1 MAIYLDVIWLL
12 NFLFDSLL
20 LYLTGILLKKKI
32 IHWRILLGGLIGSL
46 IILFSITPL
55 SPYTN
60 HPISKLLFS
69 IVMVAM
75 AFGYKRFRTYIQA
88 LMIFYLATFLI
99 GGTLI
104 GAHYFIQFDFDLSSS
119 VLLASIKGFGD
130 PISWL
135 FVLLGFPIAWYFS
148 RRNVEGM
155 EVTKIQYE
163 QVIDVIFQVGGK
175 EFSIKGL
182 VDSGNQVYDPISR
195 LPVMFVSLKN
205 IEKDMPAQIIRLTD
219 QPEAIIYGSQPIAP
233 EWESKMRIIPYKVVG
248 KDHQL
253 LIAVKPDCLFLK
265 KEQEVIAVE
274 KGLISFTNQVLSA
287 EGIFDCI
294 VHPKM
299 LLGKKSIEEK
309 VS

>member
-1 MAIYLDVIWLL
+1 LAIYLDVIWLL

-104 GAHYFIQFDFDLSSS
+104 GAHYFIQFDFNLSSS

-163 QVIDVIFQVGGK
+163 QIIDVIFQVGGK

-205 IEKDMPAQIIRLTD
+205 IEKDMPPEIIRLTD

-253 LIAVKPDCLFLK
+253 LIAVKPDSLLLK

>member
-32 IHWRILLGGLIGSL
+32 IHWRILLGGFIGSL
-46 IILFSITPL
+46 IILLSITSL
-55 SPYTN
+55 SPYTS
-60 HPISKLLFS
+60 HPLSKLLFS
-69 IVMVAM
+69 IVMVAT
-75 AFGYKRFRTYIQA
+75 AFGYKRFRTYFQA
-88 LMIFYLATFLI
+88 LMIFYLTTFLI

-104 GAHYFIQFDFDLSSS
+104 GAHYFIQFDFQLSSS
-119 VLLASIKGFGD
+119 VLLASVKGFGD

-148 RRNVEGM
+148 RRNVEGI
-155 EVTKIQYE
+155 EVTKIQYD
-163 QVIDVIFQVGGK
+163 QIIDVTFQIGGK
-175 EFSIKGL
+175 EFAVKGL

-205 IEKDMPAQIIRLTD
+205 IVSDMPAELIRLSE
-219 QPEAIIYGSQPIAP
+219 QPEEVIYGSESIAP
-233 EWESKMRIIPYKVVG
+233 EWESRMRIIPYKVVG

-253 LIAVKPDCLFLK
+253 IIAVKPDFLLLK
-265 KEQEVIAVE
+265 KEQELIAVE

-287 EGIFDCI
+287 EDAFDCI

-299 LLGKKSIEEK
+299 LLGKKSVEEK

>member
-1 MAIYLDVIWLL
+1 LAIYLDVIWLL

-69 IVMVAM
+69 IVMVAT
-75 AFGYKRFRTYIQA
+75 AFGYKRLRTYIQA

-163 QVIDVIFQVGGK
+163 QIIDVIFQIGGK

-205 IEKDMPAQIIRLTD
+205 IEKDMPAEIIRLTD

-253 LIAVKPDCLFLK
+253 LIAVKPDSLLLK

>member
-1 MAIYLDVIWLL
+1 LAIYLDVIWLL
-12 NFLFDSLL
+12 NLLFDSLL

-55 SPYTN
+55 SPYSN

-69 IVMVAM
+69 IVMVAT

-135 FVLLGFPIAWYFS
+135 FVLLGFPIVWYFS
-148 RRNVEGM
+148 RRNLEGM

-163 QVIDVIFQVGGK
+163 QIIDVIFQIGGK

-205 IEKDMPAQIIRLTD
+205 IEKDMPAEIIRLTE

-253 LIAVKPDCLFLK
+253 LIAVKPDTLFLK
-265 KEQEVIAVE
+265 KEQEVIVVE
-274 KGLISFTNQVLSA
+274 KGLISFTSQVLSA

>member
-69 IVMVAM
+69 IVMVAT
-75 AFGYKRFRTYIQA
+75 AFGYKRLRTYIQA

-135 FVLLGFPIAWYFS
+135 FVLIGFPIAWYFS

-163 QVIDVIFQVGGK
+163 QIIDVIFQVGGK

-205 IEKDMPAQIIRLTD
+205 IEKDMPAEIIRLTD

-253 LIAVKPDCLFLK
+253 LIAVKPDSLLLK

>member
-12 NFLFDSLL
+12 NLLFDSLL

-55 SPYTN
+55 SPYSN

-69 IVMVAM
+69 IVMVAT

-135 FVLLGFPIAWYFS
+135 FVLLGFPIVWYFS
-148 RRNVEGM
+148 RRNLEGM

-163 QVIDVIFQVGGK
+163 QIIDVIFQIEGK

-205 IEKDMPAQIIRLTD
+205 IEKDMPAEIIRLTE

-253 LIAVKPDCLFLK
+253 LIAVKPDTLLLK
-265 KEQEVIAVE
+265 KEQEVIVVE
-274 KGLISFTNQVLSA
+274 KGLISFTSQVLSA

>member
-1 MAIYLDVIWLL
+1 LAIYLDVIWLL

-69 IVMVAM
+69 IVMVAT
-75 AFGYKRFRTYIQA
+75 AFGYKRLRTYIQA

-163 QVIDVIFQVGGK
+163 QIIDVIFQVGGK

-205 IEKDMPAQIIRLTD
+205 IEKDMPAEIIRLTD

-253 LIAVKPDCLFLK
+253 LIAVKPDSLLLK

>member
-104 GAHYFIQFDFDLSSS
+104 GAHYFIQFDFNLSSS

-163 QVIDVIFQVGGK
+163 QIIDVIFQVGGK

-205 IEKDMPAQIIRLTD
+205 IEKDMPPEIIRLTD

-253 LIAVKPDCLFLK
+253 LIAVKPDSLLLK

>member
-1 MAIYLDVIWLL
+1 MIWLL

-104 GAHYFIQFDFDLSSS
+104 GAHYFIQFDFNLSSS

-163 QVIDVIFQVGGK
+163 QIIDVIFQVGGK

-205 IEKDMPAQIIRLTD
+205 IEKDMPPEIIRLTD

-253 LIAVKPDCLFLK
+253 LIAVKPDSLLLK

>member
-1 MAIYLDVIWLL
+1 LAIYLDVIWLL
-12 NFLFDSLL
+12 NLLFDSLL

-55 SPYTN
+55 SPYSN

-69 IVMVAM
+69 IVMVAT

-135 FVLLGFPIAWYFS
+135 FVLLGFPIVWYFS
-148 RRNVEGM
+148 RRNLEGM

-163 QVIDVIFQVGGK
+163 QIIDVIFQIGGK

-205 IEKDMPAQIIRLTD
+205 IEKDMPAEIIRLTE

-253 LIAVKPDCLFLK
+253 LIAVKPDTLFLK
-265 KEQEVIAVE
+265 KEQEVIVVE
-274 KGLISFTNQVLSA
+274 KGLISFTSQILSA

>member
-69 IVMVAM
+69 IVMVAT

-163 QVIDVIFQVGGK
+163 QIIDVIFQVGGK

-205 IEKDMPAQIIRLTD
+205 IEKDMPAEIIRLTD

-253 LIAVKPDCLFLK
+253 LIAVKPDSLFLK

>member
-104 GAHYFIQFDFDLSSS
+104 GAHYFIQFDFNLSSS

-163 QVIDVIFQVGGK
+163 QIIDVIFQVGGK

-205 IEKDMPAQIIRLTD
+205 IEKDMPAEIIRLTD

-253 LIAVKPDCLFLK
+253 LIAVKPDSLFLK

>member
-69 IVMVAM
+69 IVMVAT
-75 AFGYKRFRTYIQA
+75 AFGYKRLRTYIQA

-163 QVIDVIFQVGGK
+163 QIIDVIFQIGGK

-205 IEKDMPAQIIRLTD
+205 IEKDMPAEIIRLTD

-253 LIAVKPDCLFLK
+253 LIAVKPDSLLLK

>member
-1 MAIYLDVIWLL
+1 MIWLL

-69 IVMVAM
+69 IVMVAT

-163 QVIDVIFQVGGK
+163 QIIDVIFQVGGK

-205 IEKDMPAQIIRLTD
+205 IEKDMPAEIIRLTD

-253 LIAVKPDCLFLK
+253 LIAVKPDSLFLK

>member
-12 NFLFDSLL
+12 NLLFDSLL

-55 SPYTN
+55 SPYSN

-69 IVMVAM
+69 IVMVAT

-135 FVLLGFPIAWYFS
+135 FVLLGFPIVWYFS
-148 RRNVEGM
+148 RRNLEGM

-163 QVIDVIFQVGGK
+163 QIIDVIFQIEGK

-205 IEKDMPAQIIRLTD
+205 IEKDMPAEIIRLTE

-253 LIAVKPDCLFLK
+253 LIAVKPDTLFLK
-265 KEQEVIAVE
+265 KEQEVIVVE
-274 KGLISFTNQVLSA
+274 KGLISFTSQVLSA

>member
-69 IVMVAM
+69 IVMVAT

-163 QVIDVIFQVGGK
+163 QIIDVIFQVGGK

-205 IEKDMPAQIIRLTD
+205 IEKDMPAEIIRLTD

-253 LIAVKPDCLFLK
+253 LIAVKPDSLLLK

>member
-12 NFLFDSLL
+12 NLLFDSLL

-55 SPYTN
+55 SPYSN

-69 IVMVAM
+69 IVMVAT

-135 FVLLGFPIAWYFS
+135 FVLLGFPIVWYFS
-148 RRNVEGM
+148 RRNLEGM

-163 QVIDVIFQVGGK
+163 QIIDVIFQIGGK

-205 IEKDMPAQIIRLTD
+205 IEKDMPAEIIRLTE

-253 LIAVKPDCLFLK
+253 LIAVKPDTLFLK
-265 KEQEVIAVE
+265 KEQEVIVVE
-274 KGLISFTNQVLSA
+274 KGLISFTSQVLSA

>member
-1 MAIYLDVIWLL
+1 MIWLL

-104 GAHYFIQFDFDLSSS
+104 GAHYFIQFDFNLSSS

-163 QVIDVIFQVGGK
+163 QIIDVIFQVGGK

-205 IEKDMPAQIIRLTD
+205 IEKDMPAEIIRLTD

-253 LIAVKPDCLFLK
+253 LIAVKPDSLLLK

>member
-55 SPYTN
+55 SHYTN
-60 HPISKLLFS
+60 HPVSKLLFS
-69 IVMVAM
+69 IVMIAT

-104 GAHYFIQFDFDLSSS
+104 GAHYFIQFDFELSSS

-163 QVIDVIFQVGGK
+163 QIIDVTFHIGGK
-175 EFSIKGL
+175 KFSIKGL

-205 IEKDMPAQIIRLTD
+205 IEKDMPPEIIRLTE
-219 QPEAIIYGSQPIAP
+219 QPEAIIYGNQPIAA

-253 LIAVKPDCLFLK
+253 LIAVKPDTLFLRK
-265 KEQEVIAVE
+265 DQEVIVVE

>member
-104 GAHYFIQFDFDLSSS
+104 GAHYFIQFDFNLSSS

-163 QVIDVIFQVGGK
+163 QIIDVIFQVGGK

-205 IEKDMPAQIIRLTD
+205 IEKDMPAEIIRLTD

-253 LIAVKPDCLFLK
+253 LIAVKPDSLLLK

>member
-12 NFLFDSLL
+12 NLLFDSLL

-55 SPYTN
+55 SPYSN

-69 IVMVAM
+69 IVMVAT

-135 FVLLGFPIAWYFS
+135 FVLLGFPIVWYFS
-148 RRNVEGM
+148 RRNLEGM

-163 QVIDVIFQVGGK
+163 QIIDVIFQIGGK

-205 IEKDMPAQIIRLTD
+205 IEKDMPAEIIRLTE

-253 LIAVKPDCLFLK
+253 LIAVKPDTLFLK
-265 KEQEVIAVE
+265 KEQEVIVVE
-274 KGLISFTNQVLSA
+274 KGLISFTSQVLSA

-299 LLGKKSIEEK
+299 LLEKKSIEEK

>member
-1 MAIYLDVIWLL
+1 LAIYLDVIWLL

-69 IVMVAM
+69 IVMVAT

-163 QVIDVIFQVGGK
+163 QIIDVIFQVGGK

-205 IEKDMPAQIIRLTD
+205 IEKDMPAEIIRLTD

-253 LIAVKPDCLFLK
+253 LIAVKPDSLFLK
-265 KEQEVIAVE
+265 KEQEVITVE

>member
-69 IVMVAM
+69 IVMVAT
-75 AFGYKRFRTYIQA
+75 AFGYKRLRTYIQA

-163 QVIDVIFQVGGK
+163 QIIDVIFQVGGK

-205 IEKDMPAQIIRLTD
+205 IEKDMPAEIIRLTD

-253 LIAVKPDCLFLK
+253 LIAVKPDSLLLK

>member
-12 NFLFDSLL
+12 NLLFDSLL

-55 SPYTN
+55 SPYSN

-69 IVMVAM
+69 IVMVAT

-135 FVLLGFPIAWYFS
+135 FVLLGFPIVWYFS
-148 RRNVEGM
+148 RRNLEGM

-163 QVIDVIFQVGGK
+163 QIIDVIFQIGGK

-205 IEKDMPAQIIRLTD
+205 IEKDMPAEIIRLTE

-253 LIAVKPDCLFLK
+253 LIAVKPDTLFLK
-265 KEQEVIAVE
+265 KEQEVIVVE
-274 KGLISFTNQVLSA
+274 KGLISFTSQILSA